1 MINELRRVNR
11 NTLIFLGLG
20 FVFFIG
26 AFANPLSLIPAG
38 ISFLIGFVNIYK
50 WSMIE
55 KSDEPLFGEGEE
67 DIFRLPRTCVYATTP
82 PKKAAEDDEDCEK

>member
-20 FVFFIG
+20 FVFFIA
-26 AFANPLSLIPAG
+26 AFVNPLSLIPAG

-50 WSMIE
+50 WSKIE
-55 KSDEPLFGEGEE
+55 KSDEPLFGEDEE
-67 DIFRLPRTCVYATTP
+67 DIFRLPRTAVYATTP
-82 PKKAAEDDEDCEK
+82 PKKAADEDKDSEE